1 MNGHNGLPGRD
12 GRDGAKGEKGVT
24 GPQGPRGIKGEAGEK
39 GVAGPHG
46 PRGIKGEAGKVAA
59 EQRNWKQCAWQKSDN
74 RDIGLIQVSGRQIQ
88 ISLFRPSYYRN
99 SNKRLSK

>member
-12 GRDGAKGEKGVT
+12 GRDGAKGEKGVAS
-24 GPQGPRGIKGEAGEK
+24 PQGPRGIKGEAGEK

-59 EQRNWKQCAWQKSDN
+59 EQRNWKQCAWQKNDN

-88 ISLFRPSYYRN
+88 ISLFRPSYRN

>member
-1 MNGHNGLPGRD
+1 MGYQAATVETVPKAR
-12 GRDGAKGEKGVT
+12 RAWQVRK
-24 GPQGPRGIKGEAGEK
+24 GPRGIKGEASEK

-88 ISLFRPSYYRN
+88 ISLFRPSYRN